1 MANIVIDA
9 EKTPAVD
16 AQPELE
22 TKPKKA
28 SKGAKPAAKKVKPRK
43 KAKAAKKAKPAAKKA
58 DGKPAAERTNKKA
71 EVIALMKRA
80 KGATLADIAELT
92 AWQRHTIRGF
102 VSILGKKASTRSS
115 PRRIPKGNARTRSRS
130 SVTLRQAF
138 LNANNYRNR
147 VLKPAAIKANVGTS
161 DSGKLD
167 DKGNPILK
175 TDVDFCALR
184 RTRGTIFGDR
194 VKAAAIKL
202 ESDLGV
208 NFSDQELIRHGVQ

>member
-1 MANIVIDA
+1 MSNIVIDA
-9 EKTPAVD
+9 EKTPALD
-16 AQPELE
+16 AEPELE

-28 SKGAKPAAKKVKPRK
+28 CKGTKPAAKKVKPPK

-71 EVIALMKRA
+71 EVIALMKR
-80 KGATLADIAELT
+80 ATLADIAELT